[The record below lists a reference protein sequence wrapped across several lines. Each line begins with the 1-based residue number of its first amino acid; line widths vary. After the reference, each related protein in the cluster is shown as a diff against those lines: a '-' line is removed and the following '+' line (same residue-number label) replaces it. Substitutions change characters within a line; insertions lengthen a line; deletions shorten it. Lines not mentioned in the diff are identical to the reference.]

1 MDAIT
6 EVTAVGAPLDRTNV
20 DTDQLTPA
28 RFMGQMG
35 SRARMGEILFHD
47 LRLDADGNE
56 RPEFVLNQPSY
67 QDAKVLVADSN
78 FGCGSSRET
87 AVWALVEWGFRA
99 VIAPSFGDIFHSNS
113 SKNGLLAI
121 RLSED
126 ECAEIRRSLTR
137 NPGTEL
143 SVDLESQTVMVQ
155 DGRNEP
161 YRFEFD
167 PFQKHCLMNGGD
179 DIGLTMEHESM
190 IAAYEER
197 HREDMGWLTD

>member
-1 MDAIT
+1 
-6 EVTAVGAPLDRTNV
+6 
-20 DTDQLTPA
+20 
-28 RFMGQMG
+28 
-35 SRARMGEILFHD
+35 MGEILFHD
-47 LRLDADGNE
+47 LRLDADGIE
-56 RPEFVLNQPSY
+56 RPEFVLNQPGY

-99 VIAPSFGDIFHSNS
+99 VIAPSFGDIFHTNS

-121 RLSED
+121 RLSEE

-155 DGRNEP
+155 DGRNAP

-167 PFQKHCLMNGGD
+167 PFQKHCLMNGLD

-197 HREDMGWLTD
+197 HREDMSWLTD